1 MKNNITPLKQ
11 TTEFGCLAACYAMI
25 ENHFLKENSE
35 FTQEMESALTKE
47 AFKSETKLN
56 EHFYLNKLARS
67 GHDIKILVETPYM
80 LEGYGQLNTKL
91 GNKISISHALIGI
104 NDYEK
109 FIEEG
114 YVIITLIDLWYLDM
128 IIHYPHYVVIDGCD
142 ENSIFL
148 LDPKYGNEIKFSK
161 YRFQQALDSIKYHLK
176 YSPVL
181 FAIKKS
187 ISPQSSQ

>member
-47 AFKSETKLN
+47 AFKSETKFN

-104 NDYEK
+104 NDYE
-109 FIEEG
+109 
-114 YVIITLIDLWYLDM
+114 
-128 IIHYPHYVVIDGCD
+128 
-142 ENSIFL
+142 NS
-148 LDPKYGNEIKFSK
+148 
-161 YRFQQALDSIKYHLK
+161 
-176 YSPVL
+176 
-181 FAIKKS
+181 
-187 ISPQSSQ
+187 

>member
-1 MKNNITPLKQ
+1 MKNNIIPLKQ
-11 TTEFGCLAACYAMI
+11 TTEFGCLAVCYFMI
-25 ENHFLKENSE
+25 ENYFLNENKEI
-35 FTQEMESALTKE
+35 TQEMESDITQK
-47 AFKSETKLN
+47 AFKSETKFN
-56 EHFYLNKLARS
+56 EHFYLNKLAKS
-67 GHDIKILVETPYM
+67 EHDIKILVETPYM